1 MPIDYD
7 KLGSTQ
13 FEFPTKK
20 MAVPGLK
27 DFFEE
32 GEKPEWE
39 YRGLNGTE
47 LALVNNVV
55 QTNAWTNAI
64 IKAVAS
70 RDVKEFTKALEDLQ
84 GKDLDK
90 VPQDLAK
97 RIKILE
103 LGSVPPC
110 PEHVCVR
117 VAHAKPNTVWNI
129 TKAIMKMTDDGADL
143 GK

>member
-1 MPIDYD
+1 MTIDYD

-13 FEFPTKK
+13 FEFHTKK

-47 LALVNNVV
+47 LALVNNVM
-55 QTNAWTNAI
+55 QTNAWAESIKKAI
-64 IKAVAS
+64 YSMDPKGL
-70 RDVKEFTKALEDLQ
+70 TKSLDGLQ
-84 GKDLDK
+84 GKDLED
-90 VPQDLAK
+90 VPPDLAK
-97 RIKILE
+97 RLKILE

-117 VAHAKPNTVWNI
+117 LAHTKATLVWNI
-129 TKAIMKMTDDGADL
+129 TGKIMALTDDGADL

>member
-7 KLGSTQ
+7 KLGATQ

-27 DFFEE
+27 DFFED

-47 LALVNNVV
+47 LALVNNVI
-55 QTNAWTNAI
+55 QTNAWAESIKKAI
-64 IKAVAS
+64 YS
-70 RDVKEFTKALEDLQ
+70 MDTKGLTKSLDGLQ
-84 GKDLDK
+84 GKDLEE
-90 VPQDLAK
+90 VPPDLAK
-97 RIKILE
+97 RLKILE

-117 VAHAKPNTVWNI
+117 LAHTKATLVWNI
-129 TKAIMKMTDDGADL
+129 TGKIMALTDDGADL

>member
-1 MPIDYD
+1 MTINYD

-47 LALVNNVV
+47 LALVNNVM
-55 QTNAWTNAI
+55 QTNAWAESI
-64 IKAVAS
+64 KKAVYS
-70 RDVKEFTKALEDLQ
+70 MDTKGLTKSLDGLQ
-84 GKDLDK
+84 GKDLEE
-90 VPQDLAK
+90 VPPDLAK
-97 RIKILE
+97 RLKILE

-117 VAHAKPNTVWNI
+117 LAHTKPNLVWNI
-129 TKAIMKMTDDGADL
+129 TGKIMALTDDGADL